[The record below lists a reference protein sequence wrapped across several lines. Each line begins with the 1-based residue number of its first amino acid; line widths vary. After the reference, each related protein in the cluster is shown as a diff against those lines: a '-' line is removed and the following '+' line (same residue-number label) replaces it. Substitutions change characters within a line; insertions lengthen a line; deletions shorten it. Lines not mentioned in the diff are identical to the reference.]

1 MELIFE
7 VREAEEGGY
16 VARALGHSIF
26 TEAETWEELRGNV
39 LEAASLHFEDASERP
54 KFVQL
59 HFVKDELMPL
69 RRLEASARG
78 FWPAPDPRP

>member
-1 MELIFE
+1 MLVVMELIFE

-39 LEAASLHFEDASERP
+39 LEAASLHFEDAQERP
-54 KFVQL
+54 ELVQL
-59 HFVKDELMPL
+59 HFVKDELIAF
-69 RRLEASARG
+69 EAA
-78 FWPAPDPRP
+78 